1 MIREFA
7 VRPTPKNQNAR
18 TLFFGL
24 LGAAAI
30 AIISSYILN
39 SYKGIVQLGGLILL
53 VAAVMIYTRY
63 VGSVYSYEV
72 ALDSEGTP
80 IFIVCQ
86 LSGKRRTALCRVDLA
101 DIVAIQT
108 LTAAEYRTYKPEA
121 GMKRYNYTPTLNPPE
136 VHLMQVRSYREKA
149 DVFVELS
156 EEYRALLLS
165 FVEEARAMRIA
176 DDEG

>member
-30 AIISSYILN
+30 AIAASYILT

-72 ALDSEGTP
+72 ATDSEGAP

-101 DIVAIQT
+101 DIVDIKT
-108 LTAAEYRTYKPEA
+108 LTAAEYRAYKPEA
-121 GMKRYNYTPTLNPPE
+121 GMKRYNYTPTLNPPV

-156 EEYRALLLS
+156 EEYKDVLLS
-165 FVEEARAMRIA
+165 FVSEAREMRIA
-176 DDEG
+176 DHED

>member
-1 MIREFA
+1 MIREFS
-7 VRPTPKNQNAR
+7 VRPVPKNQNAR
-18 TLFFGL
+18 SLFFTL
-24 LGAAAI
+24 LGAAA
-30 AIISSYILN
+30 ASVAASYFLN
-39 SYKGIVQLGGLILL
+39 AYKGLVQLAALILL

-63 VGSVYSYEV
+63 VGSSYSYEISH
-72 ALDSEGTP
+72 DSEGTP
-80 IFIVCQ
+80 IFVVTQ
-86 LSGKRRTALCRVDLA
+86 FSGKRGTALCRVSLA
-101 DIVAIQT
+101 DVADIKT
-108 LTAAEYRTYKPEA
+108 LTAAEYRAYKPEA

-156 EEYRALLLS
+156 EEYRSLLLS